1 MRMGVSGQLTKQ
13 TAAGVRS
20 CVNSVRQQ
28 PTCGDSGSPCASRRS
43 QLSRQ
48 DIYSS
53 RAAHIGRAWATMK
66 ACMHRVKPQ
75 STVPV
80 NSASISHIHKA
91 PRVLLSCCQG
101 SSRRLQ
107 ACQTSCSRPS
117 SSIGS
122 GSSSCRRGCTTSLG
136 SSSRVGA
143 SAQRYTQAPLNS
155 DLQCHSKH
163 LSQQSWLMPM
173 YLLTWQQRQ
182 MHASFAASLRR

>member
-1 MRMGVSGQLTKQ
+1 MRMGVSGHLTKQ
-13 TAAGVRS
+13 VVAGVRS

-28 PTCGDSGSPCASRRS
+28 PSCGGSGSPCASRRS

-53 RAAHIGRAWATMK
+53 RAAHVGRNQAAMQ

-75 STVPV
+75 STMSR
-80 NSASISHIHKA
+80 NSASTFRILRA
-91 PRVLLSCCQG
+91 PCALLSCCQG
-101 SSRRLQ
+101 SGRRLQ

-136 SSSRVGA
+136 SSSRVAA
-143 SAQRYTQAPLNS
+143 SAQRCTQAPQS
-155 DLQCHSKH
+155 SGQQCHSKH

-182 MHASFAASLRR
+182 MHASFAASLQR